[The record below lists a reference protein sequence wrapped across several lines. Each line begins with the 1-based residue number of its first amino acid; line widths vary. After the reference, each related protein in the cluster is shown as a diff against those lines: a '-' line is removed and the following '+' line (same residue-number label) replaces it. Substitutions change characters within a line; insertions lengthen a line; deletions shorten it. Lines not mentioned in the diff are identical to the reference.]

1 MPSHSK
7 KNNIL
12 KNPKLMSKII
22 KKLANELNAS
32 KLSINLKPR
41 KITNNYMPSRRTSKK
56 KRRSK
61 SKSKS
66 KSNYTR
72 PSWLKKNAHVTY
84 SKTSKSAINAE
95 IIDISPPLPA
105 DNNKNI
111 GVVLKLENELNASK
125 LLINLKP
132 HKITNN
138 YMPSRRTS
146 KKKRR
151 SKSKPR
157 KTNKSSNN
165 LISFN

>member
-12 KNPKLMSKII
+12 KKPKLMSKII

-41 KITNNYMPSRRTSKK
+41 KITNNHMPSRRTSKK
-56 KRRSK
+56 KRR
-61 SKSKS
+61 SKS

-111 GVVLKLENELNASK
+111 GVVLKLENGDIRDTVTK
-125 LLINLKP
+125 YI
-132 HKITNN
+132 
-138 YMPSRRTS
+138 
-146 KKKRR
+146 
-151 SKSKPR
+151 KPR
-157 KTNKSSNN
+157 KTNQSSDN

>member
-12 KNPKLMSKII
+12 KNPKL
-22 KKLANELNAS
+22 ANELNAS
-32 KLSINLKPR
+32 KFSINLKPR
-41 KITNNYMPSRRTSKK
+41 
-56 KRRSK
+56 
-61 SKSKS
+61 
-66 KSNYTR
+66 
-72 PSWLKKNAHVTY
+72 
-84 SKTSKSAINAE
+84 
-95 IIDISPPLPA
+95 
-105 DNNKNI
+105 
-111 GVVLKLENELNASK
+111 
-125 LLINLKP
+125 
-132 HKITNN
+132 KITNN

>member
-22 KKLANELNAS
+22 KKLA
-32 KLSINLKPR
+32 
-41 KITNNYMPSRRTSKK
+41 
-56 KRRSK
+56 
-61 SKSKS
+61 
-66 KSNYTR
+66 
-72 PSWLKKNAHVTY
+72 
-84 SKTSKSAINAE
+84 
-95 IIDISPPLPA
+95 
-105 DNNKNI
+105 
-111 GVVLKLENELNASK
+111 NELNASK

-151 SKSKPR
+151 SKSKYIRPSWLKKNAHVTYSKASKSAINAEIIYISPPLPADNNKNIGVVLKLENDDIVTKYIKPR